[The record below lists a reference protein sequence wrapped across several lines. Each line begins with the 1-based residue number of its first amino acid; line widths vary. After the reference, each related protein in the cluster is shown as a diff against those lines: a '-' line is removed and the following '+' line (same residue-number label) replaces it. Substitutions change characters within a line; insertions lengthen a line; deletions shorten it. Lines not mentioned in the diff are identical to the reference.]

1 MIRFLRW
8 VIVWRHERWM
18 RRNRVKYLHGTP
30 SGQFLNHQRRTM
42 DYPGR
47 YL

>member
-8 VIVWRHERWM
+8 VIVWRAKCK
-18 RRNRVKYLHGTP
+18 RVKSFRRYHNQ
-30 SGQFLNHQRRTM
+30 GQFLNAQRRTM